1 MPGESPGKARDFTMA
16 TTSGTTGRSPR
27 TSWGR
32 EHLANLYSLF
42 VLSMIMNGAPD
53 ESDVLT
59 RALTAVGTLGTC
71 RAEGAYLTLDN
82 GLTPTPADWPRAT
95 PHLDAQVRRL
105 GGQGGPV
112 TVPDREWG
120 WSLALRSTAD
130 AIGHLVVSA
139 PSQPTDDEF
148 FLLRVLAQQTAAALT
163 QAMTRRTERDRE
175 QRLRQLSDDRAATN
189 ARLTTSVSELEHQR
203 SVHEMLSDA
212 SANDDGVQGI
222 AAALHRLTGYPVAIE
237 DRFGNLR
244 AWAGPGRPH
253 PYPKPEATPHEELL
267 QDAARRQRPVRVAEQ
282 VIALAQHRGEVLGTV
297 ALIDPEAGAG
307 EEERFALDY
316 ASTALALELAHLRNL
331 AEVELRLRRELVDD
345 LITGTDDASAY
356 ARAAAVGHDLHGPH
370 YLAAVQW
377 TGRPADDTF
386 VQAVGRSAAGLRMRS
401 LLARRSGMAV
411 LVLQGRPRAKA
422 LHEAVGRE
430 LGSPTGSIG
439 VGGRCDTPS
448 EIPRSFQ
455 EALRSLE
462 VRQRSQSPHGATTF
476 DELGL
481 YRILGSGGG
490 YREVEQFVREWLGP
504 LLDYDATHHS
514 DLVQTLSQYFE
525 CGGHY
530 DATAAALAIHR
541 STLRYRLQRIR
552 EVSGSDL
559 GDVDSRLNLH
569 VATRVWKVLGG

>member
-1 MPGESPGKARDFTMA
+1 MT
-16 TTSGTTGRSPR
+16 TTSGTAGRSPR
-27 TSWGR
+27 NSWGR

-42 VLSMIMNGAPD
+42 VLSMIMNDAPD

-59 RALTAVGTLGTC
+59 RALTAVGTLGPC
-71 RAEGAYLTLDN
+71 RAEAAYLTLDN
-82 GLTPTPADWPRAT
+82 GLIRAPADWPHAT

-105 GGQGGPV
+105 GGQDGPV
-112 TVPDREWG
+112 TVPGRAWG
-120 WSLALRSTAD
+120 WSFALHSTAD
-130 AIGHLVVSA
+130 DIGHLVVSA
-139 PSQPTDDEF
+139 PSRPTDDEY
-148 FLLRVLAQQTAAALT
+148 FLLRVLAQQTAAGLTHAL
-163 QAMTRRTERDRE
+163 ARRAERDRTR
-175 QRLRQLSDDRAATN
+175 QLRQVNDDRAATN

-222 AAALHRLTGYPVAIE
+222 AGALHRITGYPVAIE

-244 AWAGPGRPH
+244 AWAGPSRPD
-253 PYPKPEATPHEELL
+253 PYPKPEATGHEELL
-267 QDAARRQRPVRVAEQ
+267 QDAARRLRPVRVGER
-282 VIALAQHRGEVLGTV
+282 VIALAWHRGEVLGTV
-297 ALIDPEAGAG
+297 ALIDPGASTG
-307 EEERFALDY
+307 EQEQFALDH
-316 ASTALALELAHLRNL
+316 ACTVLALELAHLRNL

-345 LITGTDDASAY
+345 LITGADDESAY

-377 TGRPADDTF
+377 VGRPADDAF

-455 EALRSLE
+455 EALRALE
-462 VRQRSQSPHGATTF
+462 VRQRSQSPHGTTTF

-481 YRILGSGGG
+481 YRILGPGGS
-490 YREVEQFVREWLGP
+490 YRDVEQFVREWLGP
-504 LLDYDATHHS
+504 LLDYDVAHHS

-525 CGGHY
+525 CGGNY

-559 GDVDSRLNLH
+559 ADIDSRLNLH
-569 VATRVWKVLGG
+569 VATRVWKVLGGSS

>member
-1 MPGESPGKARDFTMA
+1 MA

-42 VLSMIMNGAPD
+42 VLSMIMNDAPD

-59 RALTAVGTLGTC
+59 RALTAVGTLGPC
-71 RAEGAYLTLDN
+71 RAEAAYLTLDN
-82 GLTPTPADWPRAT
+82 GLTRTPADWPRAT
-95 PHLDAQVRRL
+95 PRLDAQVRRL

-120 WSLALRSTAD
+120 RSLALRSTAD
-130 AIGHLVVSA
+130 VIGHLVVSA
-139 PSQPTDDEF
+139 PSQPTDDEY

-163 QAMTRRTERDRE
+163 QAMARRTERDRE

-189 ARLTTSVSELEHQR
+189 ARLATSVSELEHQR
-203 SVHEMLSDA
+203 SVHETLSDA

-222 AAALHRLTGYPVAIE
+222 AGALHQLTGYPVAIE

-244 AWAGPGRPH
+244 AWAGPGRPD

-267 QDAARRQRPVRVAEQ
+267 QDVARRQRPVRAAEQ

-386 VQAVGRSAAGLRMRS
+386 VQAVGRSAAALRMRS

-411 LVLQGRPRAKA
+411 LVLQGRPQAKA

-455 EALRSLE
+455 EALRALE

-481 YRILGSGGG
+481 YRILGAGGG

-504 LLDYDATHHS
+504 LLDYDAAHHS

-525 CGGHY
+525 CGGNY
-530 DATAAALAIHR
+530 DATAGALAIHR

-552 EVSGSDL
+552 EVSGNGL
-559 GDVDSRLNLH
+559 GDVDGRLNLH